1 MDEGD
6 VVEILR
12 AGFHTVLVVA
22 GPALAAAL
30 LTGLSNSILQTLTQI
45 QEMTLAN
52 VPKIFVTLIVIM
64 LFLPLSFAALRAF
77 MEQITQ
83 IIVGI

>member
-30 LTGLSNSILQTLTQI
+30 LTGLSISILQTLTQI

-52 VPKIFVTLIVIM
+52 VPKIFVTLIVIL

>member
-22 GPALAAAL
+22 GPALVAAL
-30 LTGLSNSILQTLTQI
+30 VTGLSISILQTLTQI